1 MINEKHRHCV
11 LYLSVVKV
19 IAFITRGLFDSLDD
33 QGDNAAGDRS
43 QNISEADIRIAMLL
57 VVMLKN
63 ITEILIFPPFAVLL
77 TMYSFHGRRCIEHAQ
92 LGLL

>member
-1 MINEKHRHCV
+1 MGIMINEKHRHCV

-33 QGDNAAGDRS
+33 QGDNAAGDGS
-43 QNISEADIRIAMLL
+43 QNISEADTRIAMLL

-63 ITEILIFPPFAVLL
+63 ITEKLIFPPLL
-77 TMYSFHGRRCIEHAQ
+77 YC
-92 LGLL
+92 

>member
-63 ITEILIFPPFAVLL
+63 ITEILILPPLL
-77 TMYSFHGRRCIEHAQ
+77 YC
-92 LGLL
+92 

>member
-19 IAFITRGLFDSLDD
+19 ISFITRGLFDSLDD

-63 ITEILIFPPFAVLL
+63 ITEILIFPPLL
-77 TMYSFHGRRCIEHAQ
+77 YC
-92 LGLL
+92 

>member
-11 LYLSVVKV
+11 LYLSVVNV

-33 QGDNAAGDRS
+33 QGDNVVGDGS
-43 QNISEADIRIAMLL
+43 QNISEADTRIAMLL

-63 ITEILIFPPFAVLL
+63 ITEKLIFPPLL
-77 TMYSFHGRRCIEHAQ
+77 YC
-92 LGLL
+92 

>member
-1 MINEKHRHCV
+1 MGIMINEKHRHCV

-63 ITEILIFPPFAVLL
+63 ITEILISPPLL
-77 TMYSFHGRRCIEHAQ
+77 YC
-92 LGLL
+92 

>member
-19 IAFITRGLFDSLDD
+19 IAFIIRGLFDSLDD

-63 ITEILIFPPFAVLL
+63 ITEILILPPLL
-77 TMYSFHGRRCIEHAQ
+77 YC
-92 LGLL
+92 

>member
-63 ITEILIFPPFAVLL
+63 ITEILISPPLL
-77 TMYSFHGRRCIEHAQ
+77 YC
-92 LGLL
+92 

>member
-57 VVMLKN
+57 VVVLKN
-63 ITEILIFPPFAVLL
+63 ITEILIFPPLL
-77 TMYSFHGRRCIEHAQ
+77 YC
-92 LGLL
+92 

>member
-19 IAFITRGLFDSLDD
+19 IAFTTRGLFDSLDD

-57 VVMLKN
+57 VVVLKN
-63 ITEILIFPPFAVLL
+63 ITEILIFPPLL
-77 TMYSFHGRRCIEHAQ
+77 YC
-92 LGLL
+92 

>member
-19 IAFITRGLFDSLDD
+19 IPFITRGLFDSLDD

-63 ITEILIFPPFAVLL
+63 ITEILISPPLL
-77 TMYSFHGRRCIEHAQ
+77 YC
-92 LGLL
+92 

>member
-19 IAFITRGLFDSLDD
+19 IAFTTRGLFDSLDD

-63 ITEILIFPPFAVLL
+63 ITEILIFPPLL
-77 TMYSFHGRRCIEHAQ
+77 YC
-92 LGLL
+92 